1 MLMAMLE
8 SPSALHTLDA
18 IESRYIKVFLKWDDA
33 DEQMRFAARTT
44 YQAGKQFRI
53 GAVVD
58 HIKKTFFSTD
68 PSTTEAHIQ
77 ARYCRRF
84 LGIENTVEAVQK
96 YDDRRVAQEWSV
108 PRREGRPSRPA
119 NRPNPAMQPAQVH
132 SPIPFSTAEPLARR
146 QETPQPSTVQMQGPV
161 SGPVFLRATRL
172 PPISPP
178 CTMLMQETLSG
189 PASLRAHRLPPTSPS
204 SSTRYP
210 SAPSSVNS
218 HKRLRQ
224 NSFDSSSSMAPSQ
237 YSGRSNYTNFSHPQL
252 NRVEMH
258 FRDSGFFSNSSGS
271 DTTSLLSRMS
281 RLSIEVKL
289 CEMDHTGMGPGN
301 PCPICRYPEPR
312 PKPRVYVAPE
322 YVAPQRADVVDRDD
336 MDNGVMTRNA
346 DEGI

>member
-1 MLMAMLE
+1 MKGRNSELE
-8 SPSALHTLDA
+8 LLWIISSRTSFLPS
-18 IESRYIKVFLKWDDA
+18 KFLPSFLEMVPNDD
-33 DEQMRFAARTT
+33 
-44 YQAGKQFRI
+44 
-53 GAVVD
+53 
-58 HIKKTFFSTD
+58 S

-84 LGIENTVEAVQK
+84 LGIKNTAEAVQK

-108 PRREGRPSRPA
+108 PRREERPSRPT
-119 NRPNPAMQPAQVH
+119 NRPNPAMQSAQVY
-132 SPIPFSTAEPLARR
+132 SSTPFTATEPLARR
-146 QETPQPSTVQMQGPV
+146 QEIPQPSTVLMQGP
-161 SGPVFLRATRL
+161 F
-172 PPISPP
+172 
-178 CTMLMQETLSG
+178 SG
-189 PASLRAHRLPPTSPS
+189 PASLRGAWLPLTSPS
-204 SSTRYP
+204 SSARYP

-237 YSGRSNYTNFSHPQL
+237 YTGRSSYTNFSHPQL
-252 NRVEMH
+252 NRLEMK
-258 FRDSGFFSNSSGS
+258 FRDSGFFSNSSAS

-301 PCPICRYPEPR
+301 PCSICRYPESR

-322 YVAPQRADVVDRDD
+322 YAAPQRADVVDRDD

-346 DEGI
+346 DARI